1 MFLLIGQEYNQEKV
15 SVWCKEI
22 VNEINK
28 RLRELD
34 VPRYKHVVQVML
46 LPQNGAGCRF
56 IARCRWDAS
65 CDNKIS
71 EVYKSKTM
79 SCIVSVYT
87 IYHY

>member
-1 MFLLIGQEYNQEKV
+1 MASK
-15 SVWCKEI
+15 WCEQI
-22 VNEINK
+22 SSEINR
-28 RLRELD
+28 RLCEMKIE
-34 VPRYKHVVQVML
+34 RYKHIVQVML
-46 LPQNGAGCRF
+46 VEQTGAGCRY

-65 CDNKIS
+65 CDSKIA